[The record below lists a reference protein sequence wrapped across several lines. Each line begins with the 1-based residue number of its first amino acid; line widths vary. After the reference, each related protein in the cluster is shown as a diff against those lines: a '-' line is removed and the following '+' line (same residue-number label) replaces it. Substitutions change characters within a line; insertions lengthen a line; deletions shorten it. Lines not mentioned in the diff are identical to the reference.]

1 MGGKINTLNEEF
13 DILGSTN
20 FKLLSQ
26 TKGNS
31 VNNCDLSSQ
40 FLLGTATTFDA
51 NCVLIFLYNFFSRLF
66 LNTRKLVL
74 LTIHV
79 IVTTDIKIDAMG
91 QDLNV
96 LLDM

>member
-31 VNNCDLSSQ
+31 VNKCDLSSQ
-40 FLLGTATTFDA
+40 FLLGTAITFDA
-51 NCVLIFLYNFFSRLF
+51 NCVLIFLYSFFSRLF
-66 LNTRKLVL
+66 LNSRKLVL
-74 LTIHV
+74 LTIRHC
-79 IVTTDIKIDAMG
+79 D
-91 QDLNV
+91 N
-96 LLDM
+96 